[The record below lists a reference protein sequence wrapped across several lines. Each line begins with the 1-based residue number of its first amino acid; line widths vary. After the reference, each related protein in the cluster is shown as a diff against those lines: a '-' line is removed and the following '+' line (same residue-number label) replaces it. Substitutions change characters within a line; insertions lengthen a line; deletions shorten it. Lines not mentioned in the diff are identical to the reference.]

1 LEDRKRTMVEWHQPD
16 KTPEDI
22 QDILRTRVDK
32 DIADEDFA
40 SYIKRYVKQN
50 DEILNNLGSDYD
62 ENGIPYWL
70 KTTEQTDVEKDN
82 DSWEDD
88 GGLAQRGYNS
98 KQIEGRDNV

>member
-1 LEDRKRTMVEWHQPD
+1 MAELHRPD

-62 ENGIPYWL
+62 EEGIPYWKKWL
-70 KTTEQTDVEKDN
+70 FVDDQEILPNGCLPSGHKFSDN
-82 DSWEDD
+82 DMCLVC
-88 GGLAQRGYNS
+88 GQY
-98 KQIEGRDNV
+98 K

>member
-1 LEDRKRTMVEWHQPD
+1 MVELHRPD

-50 DEILNNLGSDYD
+50 DDILNNLGSDYD
-62 ENGIPYWL
+62 KDGVPYWL
-70 KTTEQTDVEKDN
+70 KEKN
-82 DSWEDD
+82 KKDD
-88 GGLAQRGYNS
+88 
-98 KQIEGRDNV
+98 

>member
-1 LEDRKRTMVEWHQPD
+1 MAEFHQPD

-50 DEILNNLGSDYD
+50 DDILNNLGSDYD
-62 ENGIPYWL
+62 EDGVPYWL
-70 KTTEQTDVEKDN
+70 KEKN
-82 DSWEDD
+82 KKDD
-88 GGLAQRGYNS
+88 
-98 KQIEGRDNV
+98 